1 MNKDKALKVAAVA
14 GGGYL
19 LFRGLQL
26 RQTAKDLLVSVV
38 GIKFDFDRVNK
49 QAIIKP
55 IVQIVNPVGGRLKI
69 ANMYGNIVD
78 SKQYQ
83 YGTFQ
88 TGSFVL
94 SKAQQNV
101 EIPIRI
107 DNVSTVL
114 ALTDA
119 IQNNRYPKLTLNYTI
134 GLTGGILPIRSKVT
148 FDTSSLQSV
157 INWVR

>member
-1 MNKDKALKVAAVA
+1 
-14 GGGYL
+14 
-19 LFRGLQL
+19 
-26 RQTAKDLLVSVV
+26 
-38 GIKFDFDRVNK
+38 
-49 QAIIKP
+49 
-55 IVQIVNPVGGRLKI
+55 
-69 ANMYGNIVD
+69 MYGNIVD
-78 SKQYQ
+78 GKQYQ

>member
-1 MNKDKALKVAAVA
+1 VSNDKLIKVAAV
-14 GGGYL
+14 GGAGYL

-55 IVQIVNPVGGRLKI
+55 IVQIVNPVGGRLKV
-69 ANMYGNIVD
+69 ANLYGNLVD
-78 SKQYQ
+78 SKGYQ

-88 TGSFVL
+88 TGTFVL
-94 SKAQQNV
+94 SRPQQNIEV
-101 EIPIRI
+101 PIRI

-119 IQNNRYPKLTLNYTI
+119 IQNNRYPKLTMNYTI
-134 GLTGGILPIRSKVT
+134 GLTGGILPIRNKVT